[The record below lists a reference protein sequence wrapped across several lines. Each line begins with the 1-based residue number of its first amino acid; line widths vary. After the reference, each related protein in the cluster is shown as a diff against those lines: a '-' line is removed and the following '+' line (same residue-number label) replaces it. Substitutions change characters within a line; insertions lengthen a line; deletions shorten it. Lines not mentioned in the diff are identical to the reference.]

1 MNKTT
6 EEEILQE
13 LRRISKLLSLT
24 VTRDLMQKEKIE
36 LLANVGFQPKEIA
49 DLIGTTPNTVRVA
62 LVDIRKKARTGKGK
76 ITKPS
81 DKIEPNDKQATS

>member
-49 DLIGTTPNTVRVA
+49 DLIGTTPHTVSVT
-62 LVDIRKKARTGKGK
+62 LFDIRKKAKKKGGV
-76 ITKPS
+76 
-81 DKIEPNDKQATS
+81 Q